1 MAEEVLSNVYDY
13 SVREKPVFI
22 SSSHK
27 DITKISTEMLRIFFE
42 TLKFNVS
49 LFEEEDGSFTGTL
62 EELDLIENAPSKE
75 NCLLFLLEA
84 MKDYAQDFYNEFTL
98 WSSAPNR
105 KKHIP
110 YVLKILSSSDNQLL
124 EDMICRNGKS

>member
-1 MAEEVLSNVYDY
+1 MANVYDY
-13 SVREKPVFI
+13 SVRDKPVFVRNSRENI
-22 SSSHK
+22 
-27 DITKISTEMLRIFFE
+27 ISTEMLRIFFE

-75 NCLLFLLEA
+75 DCLNYLLEA
-84 MKDYAQDFYNEFTL
+84 MKEYAQDFYNEFSQ

-105 KKHIP
+105 KTHIP
-110 YVLKILSSSDNQLL
+110 YVLKILSSPDSKLR

>member
-1 MAEEVLSNVYDY
+1 MAENILIKSPDNLYDY
-13 SVREKPVFI
+13 STGI
-22 SSSHK
+22 
-27 DITKISTEMLRIFFE
+27 KINTEMLRIFFE

-75 NCLLFLLEA
+75 NCLLSLLEA
-84 MKDYAQDFYNEFTL
+84 MKEYAQDFYNEFTL

-110 YVLKILSSSDNQLL
+110 YVLKILSSSDSRLL